1 MTVEVHR
8 ILVIGAGAMGRQI
21 GAVFALAGYET
32 TVGDVSQDVVDAARD
47 EIRTRIGR
55 LAEKGAV
62 ADPDAA
68 LARLTWTADWDDAAR
83 EADLIVEAATER
95 LELKRQIFA
104 RVSELARP
112 DAILGTNSSTIPSSL
127 LAESVTHPERLCN
140 MHFFNPALVMPCVEI
155 VPNPQTAQATIDTVV
170 AVSERTGKQVV
181 LLKREIPG
189 FIANRLMQA
198 VLDEAMRLHAGDV
211 ATIEDIDA
219 AARLALGHPMG
230 PFQLMD
236 LVGNDVISFIHH
248 AEFELTGDE
257 SAKPS
262 PELEALV
269 AEGRFGRKTGRGWYD
284 YTE

>member
-1 MTVEVHR
+1 MTVEVQR

-21 GAVFALAGYET
+21 GAVFALAGYDT
-32 TVGDVSQDVVDAARD
+32 TVGDVSQDIVDAARD
-47 EIRTRIGR
+47 EIRTRIAR
-55 LAEKGAV
+55 LAEKGQV
-62 ADPDAA
+62 DDPQAA
-68 LARLTWTADWDDAAR
+68 LSRLTWTSDWDDAAR
-83 EADLIVEAATER
+83 EADLVVEAATER

-127 LAESVTHPERLCN
+127 LADSIRNPERLCN
-140 MHFFNPALVMPCVEI
+140 MHFFNPALVMACVEI
-155 VPNPQTAQATIDTVV
+155 VPNPQTSQETIDTVV
-170 AVSERTGKQVV
+170 SVSQRTGKEVV

-198 VLDEAMRLHAGDV
+198 VLDEAMRLHASDV

-269 AEGRFGRKTGRGWYD
+269 AEGRLGRKAGRGWYD
-284 YTE
+284 YSS